1 MQRTASHTTAA
12 SLSVRACVQESKIHM
27 EVEPSLATFLCHT
40 NVATGVFFKGFQ
52 KNQDWQVLLH
62 HQFLW

>member
-1 MQRTASHTTAA
+1 
-12 SLSVRACVQESKIHM
+12 M